1 LQYLSRYEER
11 VSDVVSGIRE
21 GWLKLP
27 IGGVF
32 PVEQAARAYQLL
44 EGRTSQGKLILT
56 MVNRSA

>member
-1 LQYLSRYEER
+1 
-11 VSDVVSGIRE
+11 
-21 GWLKLP
+21 LKLP